1 MREMKHT
8 NRREGKGTDARSHTC
23 HRQKTRKLW
32 IAWRKSQWLQLTR
45 TRLIKQFRRRK
56 SRASAQSNFFDF
68 LFFIFLFY
76 FFNTLRKVVKWTVK
90 TRRTRACRHFKRA
103 WAIEMVWALKWAW
116 AKEISGP
123 LLVGL
128 TNGPKNEQARHTNG
142 LGLRVLGFVNDTSPM
157 G

>member
-1 MREMKHT
+1 M
-8 NRREGKGTDARSHTC
+8 
-23 HRQKTRKLW
+23 
-32 IAWRKSQWLQLTR
+32 
-45 TRLIKQFRRRK
+45 
-56 SRASAQSNFFDF
+56 
-68 LFFIFLFY
+68 
-76 FFNTLRKVVKWTVK
+76 K

-128 TNGPKNEQARHTNG
+128 TNGPKNEEARHTNG

-157 G
+157 GQNLFFIFYFLFLFYETKNPNQSHKRA